1 MIPIPK
7 YRKKPIIV
15 EAVKL
20 TRSITIETSDD
31 TMKGLPG
38 DYLITSKNGEQYLCD
53 RDQFEAE
60 YELVKGQIDLKEIFQ
75 KSFKAFKTK
84 LYKTKS

>member
-1 MIPIPK
+1 MPK

-20 TRSITIETSDD
+20 TRSITIETSNG

-38 DYLITSKNGEQYLCD
+38 DYLITDDNGEQYPCD
-53 RDQFEAE
+53 RDQFETE
-60 YELVKGQIDLKEIFQ
+60 YELVKGQIDLKEFFQ
-75 KSFKAFKTK
+75 KSSRFIKTK
-84 LYKTKS
+84 IYKT

>member
-1 MIPIPK
+1 MILIPK

-20 TRSITIETSDD
+20 TRPITIETSNGS
-31 TMKGLPG
+31 MKGLPG
-38 DYLITSKNGEQYLCD
+38 DYLITDKDGEQYPCD

-60 YELVKGQIDLKEIFQ
+60 YEPVKGKMDFKRMVQ
-75 KSFKAFKTK
+75 KSFRLLKTK
-84 LYKTKS
+84 MYKT

>member
-1 MIPIPK
+1 MPK

-20 TRSITIETSDD
+20 TRSITIETSNGS
-31 TMKGLPG
+31 MKGLPG
-38 DYLITSKNGEQYLCD
+38 DYLITDKDGEQYPCD

-60 YELVKGQIDLKEIFQ
+60 YEPVKGKMDIMGIVR
-75 KSFKAFKTK
+75 KSFRLLKTK
-84 LYKTKS
+84 MYKT

>member
-1 MIPIPK
+1 MPK
-7 YRKKPIIV
+7 YRKKPIVV

-20 TRSITIETSDD
+20 TRSITIETSNG

-38 DYLITSKNGEQYLCD
+38 DYLITDKDGEHYPCD

-60 YELVKGQIDLKEIFQ
+60 YELVKGQMYFKEMLL
-75 KSFKAFKTK
+75 KSFRLMKTK
-84 LYKTKS
+84 MYKAKQS